1 MWFIGKSILAYL
13 IRENIKDKE
22 KEKLITKRQALIK
35 LEISNLKDED
45 LINYLLHPNM
55 PIEVKELIC
64 ERINKIGE
72 SIYSSDKKHLEELTR
87 IFTNNKQF
95 TPKQLKFDF
104 YPNPFKKI
112 IIDNL
117 YKEKPVNLIFSNTV
131 NTPIKKVI
139 IEVSLSND
147 ELLRLL
153 ANGNVPKS
161 LKEHI
166 IDKRINSDYEIS
178 HSLGDNSIPEEL
190 RKEIVITKIN
200 KSNIFKVLKWAYGE
214 RIEFIKDL
222 KAKEL
227 EEIVEEQTTETV
239 LELFDNYETPDF
251 IIDEL
256 YTRKLDIIVEA
267 IKTAPK
273 NKIKEVLK
281 K

>member
-87 IFTNNKQF
+87 IFTNKKQF
-95 TPKQLKFDF
+95 TPKQLKYDF
-104 YPNPFKKI
+104 YPNPFKKV

-178 HSLGDNSIPEEL
+178 HS
-190 RKEIVITKIN
+190 
-200 KSNIFKVLKWAYGE
+200 
-214 RIEFIKDL
+214 
-222 KAKEL
+222 
-227 EEIVEEQTTETV
+227 
-239 LELFDNYETPDF
+239 
-251 IIDEL
+251 
-256 YTRKLDIIVEA
+256 
-267 IKTAPK
+267 
-273 NKIKEVLK
+273 
-281 K
+281 